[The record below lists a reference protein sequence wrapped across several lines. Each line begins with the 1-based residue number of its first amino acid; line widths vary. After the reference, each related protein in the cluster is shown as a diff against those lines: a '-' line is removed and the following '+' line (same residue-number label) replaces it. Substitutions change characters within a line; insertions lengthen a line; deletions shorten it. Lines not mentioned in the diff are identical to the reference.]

1 MAQLTWNQVQAP
13 NMRDANMLMSDAMD
27 RQGIGGAMIAKSLG
41 NIGQDIQ
48 NRRDAEYYAQ
58 MNQYANDPLGMAQAL
73 QNGAINQNGVS
84 QDALQRGREYLSSA
98 ASNWSNNINTA
109 HTDMLNKQRVQYA
122 NQIKQYNEFLAN
134 GDLASAQRVRAS
146 VLANDPTVSS
156 EVFDGNL
163 SFARQHANAMLMNA
177 ATGRRGYI
185 TGRAKDIGDAIY
197 NKMLYDAGG
206 DPNTLREKLQ
216 NPYEVR
222 KYYDA
227 FGVTDPDVSF
237 NDALMQVQI
246 RTGLGATGYT
256 PTAPN
261 APKADPVEAKGNPNS
276 TGSTEQADDGL
287 YADNIGK
294 KKQQ

>member
-73 QNGAINQNGVS
+73 QSGAINQNGVS
-84 QDALQRGREYLSSA
+84 QAALQRGREYLSSA
-98 ASNWSNNINTA
+98 ATNWKNNIDTA
-109 HTDMLNKQRVQYA
+109 HTDMLNKQKVQYA

-134 GDLASAQRVRAS
+134 GDLASAQKVRAS

-163 SFARQHANAMLMNA
+163 SFARQQADA
-177 ATGRRGYI
+177 AIMSAVTGRLGLNR
-185 TGRAKDIGDAIY
+185 REMDDIISGIY
-197 NKMLYDAGG
+197 QKKVAERQ
-206 DPNTLREKLQ
+206 DPNTPIGEFFDRNEIINYIQKMGL
-216 NPYEVR
+216 NPKNYDVDYIVR
-222 KYYDA
+222 
-227 FGVTDPDVSF
+227 GV
-237 NDALMQVQI
+237 
-246 RTGLGATGYT
+246 
-256 PTAPN
+256 N
-261 APKADPVEAKGNPNS
+261 AKVGIGS
-276 TGSTEQADDGL
+276 TGHLNEQGSSDPIVSTDNESKGVSP
-287 YADNIGK
+287 NIGESMDAHTR
-294 KKQQ
+294 